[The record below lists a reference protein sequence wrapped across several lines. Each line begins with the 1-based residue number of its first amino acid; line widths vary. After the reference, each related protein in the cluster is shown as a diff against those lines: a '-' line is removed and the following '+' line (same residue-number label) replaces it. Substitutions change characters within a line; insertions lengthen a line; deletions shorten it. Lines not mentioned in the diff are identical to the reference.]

1 MSIELTKVDT
11 STRQALYET
20 LLTSWNQPWGKEFQQ
35 EFLDW
40 RYARRTDGET
50 LVAMSGSKCIGMIDN
65 FIRPYRIGGRE
76 VLVRE
81 PCEWYCLPGNRSVG
95 MRLLKFFLAQGDPML
110 AAGLTEGTLA
120 LAPGMKWTHL
130 LDAHDFVLP
139 ITARRLAGSILRR
152 ARLGDGSVTRYLPRG
167 IRLRPNSA
175 WARHKEVD
183 GEVDDLTPQ
192 DLTGKGWPSADDR
205 IAHGIAPVL
214 TDSYVQWLKSC
225 PASLGEVFCCTFR
238 IKGVLVGMT
247 LCRIEASKVGRKA
260 RLIHLQ
266 SSELNAQTLR
276 WMIAENV
283 RRAIQR
289 DAERFQYRSSCT
301 VTNAALV
308 SLGFRPAA
316 TVPVIVGF
324 NDLPIPSGLANITY
338 LRGDDAMIPTLIGE

>member
-1 MSIELTKVDT
+1 MSIELTKAEA

-20 LLTSWNQPWGKEFQQ
+20 LLTSWNQRWGKEFQE

-50 LVAMSGSKCIGMIDN
+50 LIAMSGSKCIGVFDS
-65 FIRPYRIGGRE
+65 FIRPYRIGGQE

-110 AAGLTEGTLA
+110 AAGVSRGTFA

-130 LDAHDFVLP
+130 GDAYDFVLP
-139 ITARRLAGSILRR
+139 ITARRLAGTILRR
-152 ARLGDGSVTRYLPRG
+152 ARLGDGSITRYLPRG
-167 IRLRPNSA
+167 IRLQPNSA
-175 WARHKEVD
+175 WTQHREVD
-183 GEVDDLTPQ
+183 GEVDDLALE

-205 IAHGIAPVL
+205 VAHGIAPVL
-214 TDSYVQWLKSC
+214 TKSYVQWLKSC
-225 PASLGEVFCCTFR
+225 PASLGEVFCCAFR
-238 IKGVLVGMT
+238 VKGALVGMT
-247 LCRIEASKVGRKA
+247 FCRIEASKVGRKA

-266 SSELNAQTLR
+266 SSELNVRTLR

-283 RRAIQR
+283 LRAIQL
-289 DAERFQYRSSCT
+289 DAERFQCRSSCA
-301 VTNAALV
+301 VTNAALL
-308 SLGFRPAA
+308 SLRFRPA
-316 TVPVIVGF
+316 TNVPVIVGF
-324 NDLPIPSGLANITY
+324 NDLPIPAGPANVTY